1 MAALV
6 IFTQVEKNIWFF
18 LFVLLCYVGGMLAE
32 IIGVN
37 TGYLFGAYSYG
48 NVLGVQI
55 MKVPLI
61 IGINWFTTMYCSG
74 CIIYKL
80 NEWLYNKLGKD
91 FKPSFLVQLATFVF
105 DAALLATFFD
115 WILEPTAIALKYWS
129 WTPGDQIPIF
139 NFVCW
144 FAISA
149 ILLTFFRLMRFNKE
163 NQFAVHLFIIQ
174 VLFFLVLQAFL

>member
-1 MAALV
+1 MAVLL
-6 IFTQVEKNIWFF
+6 IFTQVEKNIRFW
-18 LFVLLCYVGGMLAE
+18 LFVLLCYVSGMLAE

-48 NVLGVQI
+48 NVLGIQF

-61 IGINWFTTMYCSG
+61 IGVNWFTTMYCAG

-80 NEWLYNKLGKD
+80 NEWLYNKLGID
-91 FKPSFLVQLATFVF
+91 FKPSFPVQLVTFVL

-129 WTPGDQIPIF
+129 WMPEDQIPVL

-144 FAISA
+144 FGISA
-149 ILLTFFRLMRFNKE
+149 FLLTFFRLLRFDKE

-174 VLFFLVLQAFL
+174 VLFFLVLQIFL